1 MDPTPLR
8 MPPRHQR
15 RPCWTTYRVR
25 IRLREPH
32 SRSRK
37 PVNIGRPEVGGAIAI
52 GINRPLV
59 VGQNDEDVR
68 PLHRRHNKCREGKQ
82 EDNYALHAENHFV
95 EE

>member
-68 PLHRRHNKCREGKQ
+68 PLHRRHNKCGEGKQ